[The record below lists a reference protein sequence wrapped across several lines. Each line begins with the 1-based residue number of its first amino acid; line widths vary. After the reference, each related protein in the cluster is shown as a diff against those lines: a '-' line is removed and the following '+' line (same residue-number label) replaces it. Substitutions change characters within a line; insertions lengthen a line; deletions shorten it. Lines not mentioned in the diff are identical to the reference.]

1 MKELLGTALII
12 VLAFLAG
19 LLAFWFRKFLL
30 AGVALALL
38 LSGCDGG
45 SEGDPNSPGDSVNTF
60 NPNAP
65 APAGKCPVPTG
76 SSFPDGVAQ
85 SAVIQFPPVSA
96 VQFFTTSESLSCTD
110 DSLSLKPYKGLSC
123 TDLAGDL
130 WSSSYTAAYN
140 KAQVESVTFLPCCV
154 AVTRTKAH
162 STSVI
167 SPIVGCDAV
176 LDSFGSA
183 TGIPSGK
190 YVLCSTSG
198 TFLGW
203 ICDTSVN

>member
-1 MKELLGTALII
+1 MKELFGTTLIVI
-12 VLAFLAG
+12 LAFLAG
-19 LLAFWFRKFLL
+19 FLAFWFRKFLL

-38 LSGCDGG
+38 LSGCDSG
-45 SEGDPNSPGDSVNTF
+45 SNDPNSPSDSGNTF

-65 APAGKCPVPTG
+65 ASPGECPVP
-76 SSFPDGVAQ
+76 SSTQ
-85 SAVIQFPPVSA
+85 SAVMQFPPVSP
-96 VQFFTTSESLSCTD
+96 VQFFTTSESLSCSD
-110 DSLSLKPYKGLSC
+110 DSLSMKPYKGLSC

-140 KAQVESVTFLPCCV
+140 KAQVEGVTFLPCCV

-162 STSVI
+162 STSVT
-167 SPIVGCDAV
+167 SPIVCCDAV
-176 LDSFGSA
+176 LDSFGTA

-203 ICDTSVN
+203 IGDTSVN